1 MQHEIPATCMPAANI
16 QDSFFS
22 IAQQTRQPVTVW
34 LLNRVKISG
43 NVRSFDK
50 YSVLIEAGGK
60 EQLIFK
66 HSITSVAVAEGHGC
80 QPLPAMP
87 SKRSA

>member
-1 MQHEIPATCMPAANI
+1 MSSASI
-16 QDSFFS
+16 QESFFAV
-22 IAQQTRQPVTVW
+22 AQQTQQPVTVW
-34 LLNRVKISG
+34 LLNRVRISG

-66 HSITSVAVAEGHGC
+66 HSITSVAC
-80 QPLPAMP
+80 CPPAP
-87 SKRSA
+87 SES